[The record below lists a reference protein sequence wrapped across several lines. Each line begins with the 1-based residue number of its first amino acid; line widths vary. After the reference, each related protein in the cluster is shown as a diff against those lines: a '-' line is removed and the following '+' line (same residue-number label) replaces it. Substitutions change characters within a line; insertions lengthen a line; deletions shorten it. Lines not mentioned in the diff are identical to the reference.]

1 MQHTAC
7 SHVFIPCIAQLHAQS
22 HTHTHAQGRANLIF
36 KATLPWLQGRSRRGQ
51 VAGHLCC
58 ECLRCLVRPLQSNRG
73 RWPNVARG
81 GAFSPQVRLQHKPV
95 KGLGCGAFKVL
106 EAFVLGSRNFIFY
119 SLSVSVFGIQV
130 GFLRSAALQALNSD
144 GHATSTVQPG
154 QIIELYGNTAAYHM
168 VTGFFWNSRR
178 SEHHN
183 HIKPCFAC
191 KVRRPT
197 LLCTVT

>member
-1 MQHTAC
+1 MLRGVVRFLRRYGC
-7 SHVFIPCIAQLHAQS
+7 S
-22 HTHTHAQGRANLIF
+22 T
-36 KATLPWLQGRSRRGQ
+36 
-51 VAGHLCC
+51 
-58 ECLRCLVRPLQSNRG
+58 
-73 RWPNVARG
+73 
-81 GAFSPQVRLQHKPV
+81 SPS

-154 QIIELYGNTAAYHM
+154 QIIELYGNTAACHM
-168 VTGFFWNSRR
+168 VTEFFWNSRR

-197 LLCTVT
+197 LLCTVTWWQTLQVCSMM